1 MLHQGTLGCVGVHR
15 LCSLEYYRAHTMDE
29 LSESQ
34 SRIQNDYQERN
45 ELHPHASK
53 SLEEE
58 YDLHINFRYIL

>member
-1 MLHQGTLGCVGVHR
+1 MNYLNHKK
-15 LCSLEYYRAHTMDE
+15 D
-29 LSESQ
+29 
-34 SRIQNDYQERN
+34 RIQNDYQERN